1 MQVCK
6 FEKSFHNFR
15 MHSMISQLHHYFIKE
30 ELLKKS
36 FKGANQSDGKQNK
49 KRLVS
54 TEEMIN

>member
-1 MQVCK
+1 
-6 FEKSFHNFR
+6 
-15 MHSMISQLHHYFIKE
+15 MISQLHHYFIME